1 MNSAPGGAPVP
12 RTRRARGSRPGPD
25 PSYGGAVIRPHRRT
39 GAAATTLLTGL
50 LLAGTLLA
58 GCGNPPDADD
68 AASPLDLPGA
78 STSSTGPAAT
88 SPTPAPTTSA
98 PPSAGDPTGPG
109 STPRGPGPAPDGRPG
124 AAPSTASR
132 APGAAVTLP
141 WPAGRGAEAERQQAG
156 VDGGA
161 QPWLLDPAEVAVYY
175 AQAAYDWTGAEAFPT
190 PDRSVVE
197 VRNRGGAR
205 ITLTL
210 EQPGRTGP
218 RGIWVV
224 VADRRS

>member
-1 MNSAPGGAPVP
+1 M
-12 RTRRARGSRPGPD
+12 
-25 PSYGGAVIRPHRRT
+25 IRPHRRT
-39 GAAATTLLTGL
+39 GAAATTLLAGL
-50 LLAGTLLA
+50 LLAGTVLA
-58 GCGNPPDADD
+58 GCGNPPDDTAT
-68 AASPLDLPGA
+68 PTDLPSPA
-78 STSSTGPAAT
+78 TSSTGPTGT
-88 SPTPAPTTSA
+88 SPTGTPTPSA
-98 PPSAGDPTGPG
+98 PPSAGDPTEDGTT
-109 STPRGPGPAPDGRPG
+109 SRGPGPAPDGRPG
-124 AAPSTASR
+124 TAPSTASR

-141 WPAGRGAEAERQQAG
+141 WPAARGAEAQRQQAA

-190 PDRSVVE
+190 PDRAVVE

-210 EQPGRTGP
+210 EQPDRTGP